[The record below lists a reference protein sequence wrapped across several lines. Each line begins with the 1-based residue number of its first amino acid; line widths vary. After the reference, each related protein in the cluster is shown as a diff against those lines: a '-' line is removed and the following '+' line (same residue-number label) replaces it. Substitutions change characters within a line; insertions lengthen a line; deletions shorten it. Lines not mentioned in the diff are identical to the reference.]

1 MVTQR
6 LLDVERAGR
15 AAAEARVAQLTA
27 QNVRL
32 RAALPPGVD
41 VPEDEPDEGMLQSSC
56 ARLLLVTVQ
65 IIHQ

>member
-27 QNVRL
+27 QNAQL
-32 RAALPPGVD
+32 RAALPPGAD
-41 VPEDEPDEGMLQSSC
+41 IPEDEPAEGMLQSAC
-56 ARLLLVTVQ
+56 AWLLLMTVQ
-65 IIHQ
+65 MIHQ